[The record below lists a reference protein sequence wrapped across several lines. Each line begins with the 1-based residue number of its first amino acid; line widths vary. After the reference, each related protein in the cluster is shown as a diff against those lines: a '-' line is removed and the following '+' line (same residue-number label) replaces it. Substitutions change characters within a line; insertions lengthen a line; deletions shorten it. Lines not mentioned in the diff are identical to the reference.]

1 MDFAT
6 LNAKPR
12 VAGGK
17 GPARR
22 LRREGQIPAVAY
34 GRALSSTPI
43 AIDPSALVK
52 ILQGPKGLNTVMKL
66 AIESGAGDLLVMV
79 REFVHHPVTR
89 KFVHADFI
97 QVKLEEDVDVDV
109 PLHATGKAIGLTQG
123 GVVNQIYRKLPIRT
137 RPNNIPAELTIDI
150 AHLEMGD
157 AVKVQDLK
165 LPEGVKVRLPLDQ
178 SIVAVVAPEKDRTA
192 EEEAAEAAAAA
203 AAAGAVPGAP
213 GAPGAAPGA
222 PGAPGAAAAAGG
234 KPGAAPAAGAPAA
247 GAPAAKGA
255 EKAPAKKK

>member
-6 LNAKPR
+6 LHAKPR

-66 AIESGAGDLLVMV
+66 AVDGGKNGELLVMA
-79 REFVHHPVTR
+79 RELVHHPVTR

-97 QVKLEEDVDVDV
+97 QVKLEEDVDVEV
-109 PLHATGKAIGLTQG
+109 PL
-123 GVVNQIYRKLPIRT
+123 
-137 RPNNIPAELTIDI
+137 I
-150 AHLEMGD
+150 A
-157 AVKVQDLK
+157 
-165 LPEGVKVRLPLDQ
+165 
-178 SIVAVVAPEKDRTA
+178 
-192 EEEAAEAAAAA
+192 
-203 AAAGAVPGAP
+203 
-213 GAPGAAPGA
+213 
-222 PGAPGAAAAAGG
+222 
-234 KPGAAPAAGAPAA
+234 
-247 GAPAAKGA
+247 
-255 EKAPAKKK
+255 